1 MRPFGVISGDQIVV
15 SLLVSDNELATLIA
29 AGQFPAPDAG
39 ACHFQYPSTWAWNI
53 ATVNTAMASLTQ
65 ASVQATLLRCRTPLP
80 DGTASVKPYH
90 ATVNSTWAL

>member
-1 MRPFGVISGDQIVV
+1 MRPFGVISGDQIAT
-15 SLLVSDNELATLIA
+15 SLRVSDDDLAVLIA

-39 ACHFQYPSTWAWNI
+39 ACHFQYVPTWAWNV
-53 ATVNTAMASLTQ
+53 ATVSTAMASLTQ

-90 ATVNSTWAL
+90 ATVDSTWAL